1 MSKGVRPYLLT
12 CLLTNYS
19 LTYLVRTYFLLV
31 LTYCCPPAG
40 LSISSCE
47 AHLTNLEAWAAHNR
61 CMGPEPHATRA
72 AAAST

>member
-12 CLLTNYS
+12 CLLTHL
-19 LTYLVRTYFLLV
+19 LTYLLSTYYLLLV

-47 AHLTNLEAWAAHNR
+47 AHLTNLEAWAAHN
-61 CMGPEPHATRA
+61 MGPEPHATRA